1 MREIFLM
8 FAGLLLLAAVPASGA
23 VTCESLSSLKLTD
36 GSINAAQT
44 VSAGTFKVPGQRGE
58 QNGPVK
64 DLPGFCRVT
73 ATLTPSS
80 DSDIKIEVWLPTS
93 NWNRKFQAVGNGGW
107 AGSISYPELM
117 EALRSGYATAST
129 DTGHTGGTGS
139 FALGHPE
146 KLIDFGYRAVHE
158 MTVKAKS
165 IITEYYGRAPQYSYW
180 NGCSAGGRQGLKE
193 AQRYPGD
200 FDGIIAGASA
210 NPRTRLSAWEL
221 WVGQATLKD
230 PESYIPKTKY
240 PMIHQAVLAQ
250 CDAIDGLKDGLIQD
264 PRQCHFDPKVLAC
277 KAEDGPNCL
286 TAPQVRAATQIMSA
300 PKNSKTGEEIYFG
313 LEPGT
318 ELGWSVL
325 AGGPNPFMTAA
336 DQFKYVVYKDPNWD
350 WRNLNIERD
359 VLLADEADNDT
370 INAKPDLKAFAERGG
385 KLLMYHGWSDPNV
398 APRASINFYDT
409 AVDKLGGPAKNANW
423 IRLFMEPGMAHC
435 RGGEGPND
443 FDKMTA
449 MERWV
454 EEKKAPDQ
462 IIASHSSNGK
472 VDRTRPLCPYPQ
484 VATYKG
490 SGSIDD
496 AANFQC
502 K

>member
-1 MREIFLM
+1 
-8 FAGLLLLAAVPASGA
+8 
-23 VTCESLSSLKLTD
+23 
-36 GSINAAQT
+36 
-44 VSAGTFKVPGQRGE
+44 
-58 QNGPVK
+58 
-64 DLPGFCRVT
+64 
-73 ATLTPSS
+73 
-80 DSDIKIEVWLPTS
+80 
-93 NWNRKFQAVGNGGW
+93 
-107 AGSISYPELM
+107 M

-165 IITEYYGRAPQYSYW
+165 IITEYYGSAPQYSYW

-286 TAPQVRAATQIMSA
+286 TAPQVSGCI
-300 PKNSKTGEEIYFG
+300 
-313 LEPGT
+313 
-318 ELGWSVL
+318 
-325 AGGPNPFMTAA
+325 
-336 DQFKYVVYKDPNWD
+336 
-350 WRNLNIERD
+350 
-359 VLLADEADNDT
+359 
-370 INAKPDLKAFAERGG
+370 RG
-385 KLLMYHGWSDPNV
+385 
-398 APRASINFYDT
+398 
-409 AVDKLGGPAKNANW
+409 
-423 IRLFMEPGMAHC
+423 
-435 RGGEGPND
+435 
-443 FDKMTA
+443 
-449 MERWV
+449 
-454 EEKKAPDQ
+454 
-462 IIASHSSNGK
+462 
-472 VDRTRPLCPYPQ
+472 
-484 VATYKG
+484 
-490 SGSIDD
+490 
-496 AANFQC
+496 
-502 K
+502 